1 MRPPL
6 IVPMNKNKTNKW
18 IEKHFLNREI
28 FAIFHAQKA
37 EKIKKNEKTYYIIF
51 QKKNLYLYKC
61 IYLNDN
67 VIY

>member
-37 EKIKKNEKTYYIIF
+37 EKIKKTRKHII
-51 QKKNLYLYKC
+51 
-61 IYLNDN
+61 
-67 VIY
+67 